1 MGLNVG
7 SSFLFISISLLISFD
22 IGLCENCTTKMLL
35 RCDTFDREKKMGS
48 FVPKTGELKDFN
60 LPFEMIVHKMLISGS
75 CHYSHDIC
83 VCTMLNVNSTE
94 NIVSV
99 LFVNAS
105 RKNPSKRKRFWCTT
119 TKNTW
124 FGLYDIRAFSNSQC
138 VCANIFNEI
147 VSTRRF
153 FSLEY
158 LLASPVQH
166 LFWCVFINR
175 KRMRLLLLRVLAW
188 TNRIKNAILFIRVIE
203 WIRFSDVCMPWCGKY
218 FIQNY
223 VHISNKAFRCKTN
236 KLMTVIPSQVEFNP
250 FDYLTFCVTSEVPKK
265 KSWHRKNAHY
275 CVVEQR
281 DKTSPIFRTELY
293 RKMRFMSGSV

>member
-1 MGLNVG
+1 MCLCQHFQWD
-7 SSFLFISISLLISFD
+7 SKHKAFFLSWISASVTCSASILV
-22 IGLCENCTTKMLL
+22 C
-35 RCDTFDREKKMGS
+35 
-48 FVPKTGELKDFN
+48 VHQPKTNAPSSAESVGVNE
-60 LPFEMIVHKMLISGS
+60 
-75 CHYSHDIC
+75 SH
-83 VCTMLNVNSTE
+83 
-94 NIVSV
+94 
-99 LFVNAS
+99 
-105 RKNPSKRKRFWCTT
+105 
-119 TKNTW
+119 
-124 FGLYDIRAFSNSQC
+124 
-138 VCANIFNEI
+138 
-147 VSTRRF
+147 
-153 FSLEY
+153 
-158 LLASPVQH
+158 
-166 LFWCVFINR
+166 
-175 KRMRLLLLRVLAW
+175 
-188 TNRIKNAILFIRVIE
+188 KNAILFIRVIE